1 MQVTLVYPPGIGT
14 GALLARAELIRSY
27 FAKGMSFRQDGLTV
41 TILQTPQFGSQIQ
54 AQDQYTQVIRIYHS
68 TQIFS

>member
-1 MQVTLVYPPGIGT
+1 MQVVLCYPPGIGT

-27 FAKGMSFRQDGLTV
+27 FAKGMTFVNGGLRIQ
-41 TILQTPQFGSQIQ
+41 ILQTPQLGSFIQ
-54 AQDQYTQVIRIYHS
+54 AQDRVTQTLRIYHS